1 MSGPG
6 DEVKRTH
13 RIPQPAAPH
22 PQSASPRRLWFAR
35 DFGGKKVQVP
45 ASRPRRPDEGVPL
58 STAKT
63 LPLPLRRYPPISLSF
78 DLEPGCNNLLT
89 TNLASDKEATLSP
102 QAWEMQGEDNDS
114 RNYENDEPL
123 WRHVG
128 ILEESLG
135 GDSVRFLCDYC
146 NRIFC
151 GSYST
156 VEKHLLKDC
165 IGLTNTIREL
175 VHNEF
180 LASKRLKARA
190 MPTCAPLTCSAAG
203 SYSCG
208 TSGKAVVKS
217 KKRKKIMTADE
228 DQFTE
233 IRDLLD
239 AIIARMFYSSGLPL
253 SVANNPYYQN
263 SFSLATRKNNIPG
276 CSDEENRSFMKHQ
289 LGTQIA
295 RIFHSSGLSSNL
307 ARNPYYHSSFYIA
320 SMIHI
325 PGYVP
330 PGPKQL
336 QTNLLQQE
344 MADIGSLLE
353 TIKSSWGEA
362 GVTILADGWSDV
374 KRRPVINI
382 LAVTESGP
390 VFLKAVNNED
400 GLKTREYIAEKLIS
414 AIEHVGPENVIQVI
428 TDNNHVC
435 RAAGELIEEKYSHI
449 QWTPSVAHTL
459 SLALKNICTAKSTE
473 DADLKDCHWILEVV
487 EDATV
492 IKNFIIDHTMMS
504 SMFDEFSKLKML
516 VVADTRFAS
525 DIVMLKRF
533 RLIKRSLQMMV
544 ISDKWSDYR
553 KCNMEQAQIVKTKI
567 LDDLWWDQVD
577 YILDFTEPI
586 YSMIRM
592 VENEK
597 SCLHLIYVTWND
609 MIEKVKA
616 AIYKHEGKVTDD
628 ESTFYSVVHGILV
641 DCWSNSKTQLYCLAH
656 SLNPRNY
663 SGSWIVD
670 DAKRLPPHRNIEISR
685 MRNKCWKKIFATE
698 DNLHTIKKEYA
709 EFARLGIDFCLD
721 SWADRDILDPKTWW
735 MTHGASAPKLQ
746 SLALKLLSQP
756 ASSSCYE
763 RNWSTYHLI
772 KKIMKSKQRPE
783 WADDLVAVHTNL
795 RLLSRTSEYYLTD
808 PDSRLWDVGGDSS
821 IFLASVVERANF
833 SLDEPEFEL
842 EMLEL
847 DDGGGEN

>member
-13 RIPQPAAPH
+13 RIPQPAAPLPIGQSPPPVVCAGLWGKEGPGSRVP
-22 PQSASPRRLWFAR
+22 PQATRRGW
-35 DFGGKKVQVP
+35 
-45 ASRPRRPDEGVPL
+45 SEGVPL

-63 LPLPLRRYPPISLSF
+63 LPPPLR
-78 DLEPGCNNLLT
+78 
-89 TNLASDKEATLSP
+89 SDKEATLSP

-208 TSGKAVVKS
+208 TSGKAVAKS
-217 KKRKKIMTADE
+217 NKRKKIMTADE

-295 RIFHSSGLSSNL
+295 RIFHSS
-307 ARNPYYHSSFYIA
+307 
-320 SMIHI
+320 
-325 PGYVP
+325 
-330 PGPKQL
+330 
-336 QTNLLQQE
+336 
-344 MADIGSLLE
+344 
-353 TIKSSWGEA
+353 
-362 GVTILADGWSDV
+362 
-374 KRRPVINI
+374 
-382 LAVTESGP
+382 
-390 VFLKAVNNED
+390 
-400 GLKTREYIAEKLIS
+400 
-414 AIEHVGPENVIQVI
+414 
-428 TDNNHVC
+428 
-435 RAAGELIEEKYSHI
+435 
-449 QWTPSVAHTL
+449 
-459 SLALKNICTAKSTE
+459 
-473 DADLKDCHWILEVV
+473 
-487 EDATV
+487 
-492 IKNFIIDHTMMS
+492 
-504 SMFDEFSKLKML
+504 
-516 VVADTRFAS
+516 
-525 DIVMLKRF
+525 
-533 RLIKRSLQMMV
+533 
-544 ISDKWSDYR
+544 
-553 KCNMEQAQIVKTKI
+553 
-567 LDDLWWDQVD
+567 
-577 YILDFTEPI
+577 
-586 YSMIRM
+586 
-592 VENEK
+592 
-597 SCLHLIYVTWND
+597 
-609 MIEKVKA
+609 
-616 AIYKHEGKVTDD
+616 
-628 ESTFYSVVHGILV
+628 
-641 DCWSNSKTQLYCLAH
+641 
-656 SLNPRNY
+656 
-663 SGSWIVD
+663 
-670 DAKRLPPHRNIEISR
+670 
-685 MRNKCWKKIFATE
+685 
-698 DNLHTIKKEYA
+698 
-709 EFARLGIDFCLD
+709 
-721 SWADRDILDPKTWW
+721 
-735 MTHGASAPKLQ
+735 
-746 SLALKLLSQP
+746 
-756 ASSSCYE
+756 
-763 RNWSTYHLI
+763 
-772 KKIMKSKQRPE
+772 
-783 WADDLVAVHTNL
+783 
-795 RLLSRTSEYYLTD
+795 
-808 PDSRLWDVGGDSS
+808 DSRLWDVGGDSS